1 MKVLRVGGN
10 VFGDD
15 GMELLMV
22 ELQSNNTLADL
33 GIWRCG
39 LTVKSKLL
47 LAINALKIDKRNIV
61 SLSW

>member
-15 GMELLMV
+15 GMELLME

-33 GIWRCG
+33 GIWKCG
-39 LTVKSKLL
+39 LSVKSK
-47 LAINALKIDKRNIV
+47 LAINALKYVESRNIV
-61 SLSW
+61 SLSWW